1 MSAKQAS
8 AGKRAYKLYNRI
20 GATDRDKVQ
29 AQILINAEKPE
40 DLDVYGRFVR
50 AEIIFWSRLSS
61 SYEQQEAFE
70 TFQTTLLDK
79 NTPKPLLVGACFFIG
94 RCYELGFGTDYNMSM
109 AYAHYRLA
117 NKLNPKAC
125 VKDVARLQ
133 KIMNTE
139 PPKANSATPDKFKY
153 SDANETDTDWEY
165 AENIDDWAKEF
176 ERCKKSLANNGFFYP
191 DDPEEINVDDIPL
204 DELGFL
210 PRIDDED

>member
-20 GATDRDKVQ
+20 GATEHDKVQ
-29 AQILINAEKPE
+29 AQILIDAEKSE

-61 SYEQQEAFE
+61 LYEKQDAFEAF
-70 TFQTTLLDK
+70 QSIVLDRK
-79 NTPKPLLVGACFFIG
+79 TPAPLLVGACFFIG

-125 VKDVARLQ
+125 TKDVARLQ

-153 SDANETDTDWEY
+153 SDDDEADEEWEY
-165 AENIDDWAKEF
+165 AESIAEWAEEF
-176 ERCKKSLANNGFFYP
+176 RQCRKSLADSGFFYP
-191 DDPEEINVDDIPL
+191 DDPEEVDVDLYDVNASP
-204 DELGFL
+204 D
-210 PRIDDED
+210 